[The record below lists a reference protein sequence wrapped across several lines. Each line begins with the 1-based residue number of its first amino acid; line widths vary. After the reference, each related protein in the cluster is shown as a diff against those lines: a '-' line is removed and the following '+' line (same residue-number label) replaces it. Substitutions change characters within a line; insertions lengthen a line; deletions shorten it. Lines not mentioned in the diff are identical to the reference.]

1 MPIFS
6 DEDLVELSLLRANEI
21 DELVEHG
28 LIDASHR
35 FDEDLLDILVLSYPE
50 LTISLLTG
58 SAYPAEQLRVEIEN
72 ISLPRLAVDEL
83 RNAVRE
89 IVARDADTNNYDGWR
104 RRAHSDD
111 FGIFEFEMSAFH
123 VARRAFGHLESY
135 RDSIMGPREESVE
148 DRAGAKFK
156 NDLVSGEGIDLSSI
170 TIDRKA
176 SDVLG
181 KLPDEICAL
190 VPPFFRILH
199 VESVLRDNLYS
210 KFIACQNEIRDQLTA
225 LPRHELMAC
234 ITKDQST
241 RRDTVEELV
250 EHITAPKLTFHGT
263 SNRFVPSIVQNG
275 FLAPGAINPT
285 TGEALPVRCGST
297 YGRGIYSS
305 PSAEFSLSYSGS
317 EAQPTAPDGFW
328 GLKLLVCATLMG
340 RSAQMFRDDYWWTRS
355 EPYPGAHSHV
365 GNYEYE
371 YVVFNSAQI
380 LPCYVIH
387 LDWGADNR
395 YFFADIPEDK
405 ASFVAQA
412 KKHPKLLAEPMA
424 PGDKQRAKEALVAKA
439 SKYFPYGYGPATGTS
454 FVVEEVGE
462 VDEDEEDYGEYQRDR
477 IDETHEE
484 SNFWKWNDE
493 PAGLEMDEYSRA
505 RRGKRKGGDKD

>member
-1 MPIFS
+1 MPTFND
-6 DEDLVELSLLRANEI
+6 DELVELSLLRAREV

-28 LIDASHR
+28 LVVASRR
-35 FDEDLLDILVLSYPE
+35 FDEDLLDILVFSYPE
-50 LTISLLTG
+50 LTISLHTG
-58 SAYPAEQLRVEIEN
+58 PTYPAEQLQLEIDN
-72 ISLPRLAVDEL
+72 ISLPRLVVDEL
-83 RNAVRE
+83 RNAARE
-89 IVARDADTNNYDGWR
+89 IVVRDADTNNYEGWTR
-104 RRAHSDD
+104 RSDIDD

-123 VARRAFGHLESY
+123 VARVASEHLESY
-135 RDSIMGPREESVE
+135 RDSIKEPRESARVE
-148 DRAGAKFK
+148 DLATKFK
-156 NDLVSGEGIDLSSI
+156 NDLVSREGIDLSSI

-181 KLPDEICAL
+181 KLPDETCSL
-190 VPPFFRILH
+190 VPPSFRILH

-210 KFIACQNEIRDQLTA
+210 KFLACQNEIREQLMA
-225 LPRHELMAC
+225 LPRYQLQSC
-234 ITKDQST
+234 IPKDQST

-250 EHITAPKLTFHGT
+250 EQVVAPKLTFHGT

-328 GLKLLVCATLMG
+328 GLKLIVCATLMG
-340 RSAQMFRDDYWWTRS
+340 RSAQMTRDDEWWTRS

-365 GNYEYE
+365 GNNMYE

-387 LDWGADNR
+387 LDWGFHNKH
-395 YFFADIPEDK
+395 FFEDIPEDK
-405 ASFVAQA
+405 ADFVAQTR
-412 KKHPKLLAEPMA
+412 KHPKLESAEMA
-424 PGDKQRAKEALVAKA
+424 PGDRQRAKEALVAKA

-484 SNFWKWNDE
+484 SNIWKWNDE
-493 PAGLEMDEYSRA
+493 TVETGMDEYTRS
-505 RRGKRKGGDKD
+505 RRGK